1 MSAGYHERRLTGR
14 KPLSSMIGA
23 MDASAQI
30 VSKIQIGRSSQSL
43 SGRCHSTDCL
53 HVLEEEVNG
62 RQAVCFWKVC
72 GLPGGSCRLA
82 AAVGAGAILTMTQT
96 FNRIS
101 RPQGSQATWIIC
113 VGVT

>member
-1 MSAGYHERRLTGR
+1 
-14 KPLSSMIGA
+14 

-43 SGRCHSTDCL
+43 SGPLSLTTDCL

-72 GLPGGSCRLA
+72 GLPV
-82 AAVGAGAILTMTQT
+82 VGAVVL
-96 FNRIS
+96 
-101 RPQGSQATWIIC
+101 RPLSVRAPS
-113 VGVT
+113 